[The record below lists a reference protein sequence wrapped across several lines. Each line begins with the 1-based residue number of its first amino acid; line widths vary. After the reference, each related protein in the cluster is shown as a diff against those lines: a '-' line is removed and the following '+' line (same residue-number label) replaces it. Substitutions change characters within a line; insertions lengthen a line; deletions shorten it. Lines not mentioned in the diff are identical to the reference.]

1 MSSLQN
7 ENPAEKSTDIATTI
21 GEQVAQL
28 CQCQYSETFISNGQ
42 FFCGNSKKQVIYQAQ
57 LLITDGK
64 TAEEIR
70 NITQKWV
77 LTKPFITISGKS
89 YQLDPYCSVVIKEF
103 GDITCDAVSPTQ
115 LESSVVGLFCCSR
128 SIATVGNYWSGNP
141 DALLHNETKI

>member
-1 MSSLQN
+1 M
-7 ENPAEKSTDIATTI
+7 
-21 GEQVAQL
+21 

-115 LESSVVGLFCCSR
+115 LESSVESSTYLLVYSVVVG
-128 SIATVGNYWSGNP
+128 V
-141 DALLHNETKI
+141 LLLLAITGVVILMLCFIMR